1 MAGVRQAS
9 MGFIFVTV
17 LLDMIAFGIIVPV
30 FNPLLLTFTDRNYAN
45 ASLLSGAFSMLFALV
60 QLFSSPILGTLA
72 DRFGRRP
79 VILLSN
85 LGTAV
90 DYAILAFAP
99 NLAWLLVGRVLS
111 GATTASVT
119 VASAYVADVTPE
131 DKRAGA
137 YGMISACF
145 GIGFVVGPAVGGLL
159 AGHGLR
165 TPFWI
170 AGAMSLINFAYGLF
184 VLPESLAPEHRN
196 AFSWS
201 RANPFGAVKMLRR
214 HAELSG
220 LAVMNLIGYVA
231 NQALPQ
237 LWVFYTLFVFSWT
250 ISTLGISLAVVGVV
264 TIIVAAV
271 VTQPVVK
278 WIGER
283 RAVIAGLLLGGIG
296 FALYG
301 VGNELVFWL
310 AIPVNMLWM
319 IAGSASQAMMTRRVG
334 KQEQGELQ
342 GAINLLRSVGMIV
355 GPPLFTIVFA
365 YSVSGTHAWKAPG
378 AGWFLGAA
386 LLFISAIIAWRAT
399 SAADDV
405 VEPVNTTTALEG
417 AVVGELP
424 LAE

>member
-1 MAGVRQAS
+1 VFHLRKAS
-9 MGFIFVTV
+9 MVFVFITV

-30 FNPLLLTFTDRNYAN
+30 FNPLVLSFTNQDYTG
-45 ASLLSGAFSMLFALV
+45 ASLLNGVFSMIFAMV

-79 VILLSN
+79 IILLSN
-85 LGTAV
+85 LGTAL
-90 DYAILAFAP
+90 DYLILALAP
-99 NLAWLLVGRVLS
+99 SLAWLFFGRVLS

-145 GIGFVVGPAVGGLL
+145 GVGFVVGPAIGGLL
-159 AGHGLR
+159 AAHGLR
-165 TPFWI
+165 LPFWV
-170 AGAMSLINFAYGLF
+170 AAAMSLVNFAYGIF

-201 RANPFGAVKMLRR
+201 RANPFGAIKMLRR

-237 LWVFYTLFVFSWT
+237 LWVFYALFMWSWT
-250 ISTLGISLAVVGVV
+250 MSTIGISLAVVGIV
-264 TIIVAAV
+264 TILVSAV
-271 VTQPVVK
+271 VTQPVVNRL
-278 WIGER
+278 GER
-283 RAVIAGLLLGGIG
+283 RAIVLGLVLGAAG
-296 FALYG
+296 FVLYG
-301 VGNELVFWL
+301 TGNQVLFWV

-319 IAGSASQAMMTRRVG
+319 IAGSASQALMTRRVG

-355 GPPLFTIVFA
+355 GPPLFAGVFA
-365 YSVSGTHAWKAPG
+365 LSVSRAHSWRAPG
-378 AGWFLGAA
+378 AGWFLAAA
-386 LLFISAIIAWRAT
+386 LLVLSAIIALRVT
-399 SAADDV
+399 GADDDV
-405 VEPVNTTTALEG
+405 KEQVDTTGTLEG
-417 AVVGELP
+417 ALVGDLP
-424 LAE
+424 VAE